1 MILRISV
8 WTPDELD
15 EELPELLDE
24 LPNLLEVLG
33 ELTDDKDALTEEDG
47 ALGSIPP
54 QAVKPTAIAVAP
66 AIFKNLRRSICF
78 MVFLRFLSKLQE
90 QWLLVLRI
98 VSFPYFDIQ
107 MVIILLK

>member
-1 MILRISV
+1 MILRVSV
-8 WTPDELD
+8 WTPDEPD
-15 EELPELLDE
+15 EELPELVDE
-24 LPNLLEVLG
+24 LPNLLEALG
-33 ELTDDKDALTEEDG
+33 ELTDDKDVLPEEDG

>member
-1 MILRISV
+1 MILRVSV
-8 WTPDELD
+8 WAPDEPD
-15 EELPELLDE
+15 EELPEPIDEPLNLPEELDKR
-24 LPNLLEVLG
+24 
-33 ELTDDKDALTEEDG
+33 TDDKDALTEEDG

-98 VSFPYFDIQ
+98 VSFSYFDIQ